1 MMVCGLGFLR
11 LLDDDGL
18 HTNNNPVISNLKEEF
33 HSTCGS
39 KVGNGVKN
47 VLVTMIP
54 VFLYVNIFSAIRYE
68 GWGKLCLLRTQHTRL
83 TGIIHCIYFQRIHI
97 ILD

>member
-18 HTNNNPVISNLKEEF
+18 HTNNNPVISNLKEEL

-68 GWGKLCLLRTQHTRL
+68 DMRGGGSCVCYAHSTHASP
-83 TGIIHCIYFQRIHI
+83 G
-97 ILD
+97 